1 MFTDYTFGSLTR
13 ISDLAE
19 TPFEPDALPRD
30 VWATGDYVV
39 GRVTYTRKGRQQ
51 IELVSG
57 RMIEVLEGDLVVGA
71 FGVRRAT
78 IEAVG
83 SWRSIGEDGQMHS
96 LTGAGLFGRATS
108 IGQMVEPMVRL
119 AYQGH
124 VIRNGRKV
132 TMKDFA
138 RSVPSVPYECPTVL
152 LYGTSMSSGK
162 TSAGKAII
170 RELRSTGKRV
180 VGAKLTGAGRYRDI
194 LVMRDAGAEAI
205 FDFVDVGFPSTVCPR
220 DEYRTALSTL
230 LSLIA
235 SEQPDVVVVEAGAS
249 PFEPYNGDIV
259 MEAIS
264 PQVQLSVLCASDPY
278 AVVGVVRGFDLVPDI
293 VAGIATNTDA
303 GIQLIHNLT
312 DREALNLVDP
322 ASRPRLAEILA
333 RRLKLQEAP

>member
-19 TPFEPDALPRD
+19 TPFAVDPLPKD
-30 VWATGDYVV
+30 IWATGDYVV
-39 GRVTYTRKGRQQ
+39 GRVTHTRKGRQQ

-78 IEAVG
+78 LEAVG
-83 SWRSIGEDGQMHS
+83 SWRSIRDDGEMHS

-108 IGQMVEPMVRL
+108 VGQMVEPMVRL
-119 AYQGH
+119 AYRGH
-124 VIRNGRKV
+124 VTRGGTKV
-132 TMKDFA
+132 VMKDFA
-138 RSVPSVPYECPTVL
+138 LTARPVLYDCPTVL

-170 RELRSTGKRV
+170 RELRSTGKHV
-180 VGAKLTGAGRYRDI
+180 VAAKLTGAGRYRDI

-205 FDFVDVGFPSTVCPR
+205 FDFVDVGLPSTVCPR
-220 DEYRTALSTL
+220 DEFRTALATL

-235 SEQPDVVVVEAGAS
+235 DQEPDVVVAEAGAS

-264 PQVQLSVLCASDPY
+264 DQVQLSVLCASDPY
-278 AVVGVVRGFDLVPDI
+278 AVVGVVRGFDLIPDI
-293 VAGIATNTDA
+293 VAGIATNTEA

-333 RRLKLQEAP
+333 LRLTL